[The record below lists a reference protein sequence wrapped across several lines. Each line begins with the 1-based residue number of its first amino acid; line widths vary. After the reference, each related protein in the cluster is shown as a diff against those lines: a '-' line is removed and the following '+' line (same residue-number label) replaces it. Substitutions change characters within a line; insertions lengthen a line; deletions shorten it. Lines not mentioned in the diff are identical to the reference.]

1 MEIKQL
7 RAFLAVA
14 SAHSFLGAAERLYIT
29 RQAVSK
35 TVTQLE
41 DELGVKLFVRGQTG
55 TELTPA
61 GAYFYPQVRALVAD
75 FASHLLCP
83 ELAQSCPLKSI
94 IDQSQLQYS
103 PE

>member
-14 SAHSFLGAAERLYIT
+14 NAKSFLAAAETMYIT

-41 DELGVKLFVRGQTG
+41 EELGVKLFSRGG
-55 TELTPA
+55 VLLPA
-61 GAYFYPQVRALVAD
+61 GAYPGGGF
-75 FASHLLCP
+75 
-83 ELAQSCPLKSI
+83 
-94 IDQSQLQYS
+94 
-103 PE
+103 

>member
-14 SAHSFLGAAERLYIT
+14 NAKSFLAAAETMYIT

-41 DELGVKLFVRGQTG
+41 EELGVKLFVRGQSG
-55 TELTPA
+55 AELTPA
-61 GAYFYPQVRALVAD
+61 GRIFTRRRGPWWRILTGCSAR
-75 FASHLLCP
+75 
-83 ELAQSCPLKSI
+83 
-94 IDQSQLQYS
+94 
-103 PE
+103 